1 MTKALKELIESLAW
15 KSEEEKKAFIRLLE
29 IRLKEIK
36 EKNAKK
42 CQDTQRY

>member
-15 KSEEEKKAFIRLLE
+15 KSEEEKKAFIGLLE

-36 EKNAKK
+36 EKNAKIRK
-42 CQDTQRY
+42 DTNR